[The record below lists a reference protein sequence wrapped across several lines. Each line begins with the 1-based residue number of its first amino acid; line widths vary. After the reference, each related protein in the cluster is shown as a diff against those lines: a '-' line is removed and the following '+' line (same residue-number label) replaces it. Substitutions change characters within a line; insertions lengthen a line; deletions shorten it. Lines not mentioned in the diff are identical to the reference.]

1 MRHIGK
7 HERRPAGR
15 RIPGRR
21 VGLWFLSIV
30 SRALVIV
37 LVILFLLYGRPLYRL
52 LSGVTG
58 QIRTQS
64 AILEQK
70 LESSQRLEVTSVDEE
85 GTMTADTSV
94 IILGTVGSTTIRY
107 RYTASIGID
116 LSKVIMTA
124 DTDRIIFALPEP
136 EVLNDG
142 IEALEIN
149 RRNFFSKA
157 IDKSVEALLNE
168 QRLNCRDQY
177 LKEKQPSDRIW
188 EDAVK
193 AFNETICKWLDP
205 YGERQYE
212 FEFVRQDDPAAEETA
227 AFFIRRFLSAKKQT
241 GSVRLD

>member
-1 MRHIGK
+1 MRYTGR
-7 HERRPAGR
+7 HERRTAGR
-15 RIPGRR
+15 RRPGRR
-21 VGLWFLSIV
+21 IGLWFLSIV
-30 SRALVIV
+30 SRAFVIV
-37 LVILFLLYGRPLYRL
+37 FVILFLMYGRPLYRL
-52 LSGVTG
+52 LSGATG

-85 GTMTADTSV
+85 GILTADTSV
-94 IILGTVGSTTIRY
+94 IILGTVGTTTIRY

-116 LSKVIMTA
+116 LGKVILTT

-142 IEALEIN
+142 IEALEID

-168 QRLNCRDQY
+168 QRISCREQY
-177 LKEKQPSDRIW
+177 LKDKQHSDRIW
-188 EDAVK
+188 EDVLR

-212 FEFVRQDDPAAEETA
+212 FEFIRQNDPAADGTA
-227 AFFIRRFLSAKKQT
+227 AFLFVAFPTRGKQT
-241 GSVRLD
+241 GIVRLD

>member
-149 RRNFFSKA
+149 RNNLFSKA
-157 IDKSVEALLNE
+157 IEKSVETLMNE
-168 QRLNCRDQY
+168 QKDKCRVQF
-177 LKEKQPSDRIW
+177 LTEEQHSAKTR
-188 EDAVK
+188 EDAKK
-193 AFNETICKWLDP
+193 AFYDTVCQWLEGT
-205 YGERQYE
+205 GERHYN
-212 FEFVRQDDPAAEETA
+212 FE
-227 AFFIRRFLSAKKQT
+227 IRTQ
-241 GSVRLD
+241 GQQNE